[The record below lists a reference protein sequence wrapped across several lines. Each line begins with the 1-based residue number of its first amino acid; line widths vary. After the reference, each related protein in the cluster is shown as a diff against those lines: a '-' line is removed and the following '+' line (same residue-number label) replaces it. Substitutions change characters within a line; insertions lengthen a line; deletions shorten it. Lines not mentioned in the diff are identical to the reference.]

1 MFVQDFEIHL
11 IDGSVLPVS
20 EPFEIEDDDSLI
32 ARFTDADQDEVFCVG
47 DGIGGFALVPVRSI
61 VYITTGDVRHVSDW
75 GVHLAN
81 RMKEYGFCL
90 DGNERRSVKHDEQ
103 V

>member
-11 IDGSVLPVS
+11 IDGCVLPVS

-47 DGIGGFALVPVRSI
+47 DCIGGFALVPVRSI
-61 VYITTGDVRHVSDW
+61 VYITTGEVRHVSDW
-75 GVHLAN
+75 GDQPP
-81 RMKEYGFCL
+81 EGF
-90 DGNERRSVKHDEQ
+90 RQRWRK
-103 V
+103 

>member
-32 ARFTDADQDEVFCVG
+32 ARFTDADQDEEADSSLSTLLIVLCRRLYR
-47 DGIGGFALVPVRSI
+47 GICIGSG
-61 VYITTGDVRHVSDW
+61 
-75 GVHLAN
+75 
-81 RMKEYGFCL
+81 E
-90 DGNERRSVKHDEQ
+90 KHCIYHYR
-103 V
+103 